1 MKLGVFLIGGYD
13 DPTAAVAVARAVEAA
28 GFESLWVADHIVIPR
43 SYASV
48 YPYDRGGRLPQAE
61 LPFPDPFVWLAYA
74 AAQTTTLRLATGV
87 LVLPQRQPLV
97 VAKQAATLDR
107 LSGGRLILGVGAGW
121 LAEEFAAL
129 DVPFAERGRR
139 LDEYVTALRALW
151 RNEAAS
157 FAGAFVRFEAVVAR
171 PAPVRGAVPIVI
183 GGHTEQAA
191 RRAGRLGDGFY
202 PGRGR
207 PEELARLVE
216 VLREAARAAGR
227 DPDAIELTAP
237 LPRRPEAA
245 QRLRE
250 SGFSRFLRP
259 VPDVPLAEL
268 PEALVRL
275 REECLALLG

>member
-13 DPTAAVAVARAVEAA
+13 DPAAVAGVARAVEAA
-28 GFESLWVADHIVIPR
+28 GFESLWVADHVVIPR
-43 SYASV
+43 SYASI
-48 YPYDRGGRLPQAE
+48 YPYDRGGRLPQVE

-74 AAQTTTLRLATGV
+74 AAQTTTLQLATGV

-107 LSGGRLILGVGAGW
+107 LSGGRLLLGVGAGW
-121 LAEEFAAL
+121 LQEEFAAL
-129 DVPFAERGRR
+129 DVPFGERGRR
-139 LDEYVTALRALW
+139 LDEYIAALRALW
-151 RNEAAS
+151 RGDAAS
-157 FAGAFVRFEAVVAR
+157 FSGDFVRFEGVEAR
-171 PAPVRGAVPIVI
+171 PTPLHGAVPIVI
-183 GGHTEQAA
+183 GGHTERAA

-207 PEELARLVE
+207 PEELAHLVE
-216 VLREAARAAGR
+216 VLRGAARAAGR

-245 QRLRE
+245 QRLRDI
-250 SGFSRFLRP
+250 GFSRFLRA

-268 PEALVRL
+268 PEALSRL
-275 REECLALLG
+275 HEECLALFG